1 MDRTLSISEAAR
13 MLGVSEKTIRNRI
26 KRNEIIAEL
35 VNGKYA
41 IKEHD
46 LLNSMNGKKGGNV
59 SNLSLVE
66 QIKSEN
72 EYLRTEMSKA
82 QEELSEVRQRS
93 DTIIITLT
101 QRLDEQIT
109 MLEDMRQRHPLW
121 QRVKARL
128 GSVFGQWN
136 SSNRVES
143 NSL

>member
-41 IKEHD
+41 IKEQD
-46 LLNSMNGKKGGNV
+46 LLDAMNGNQGGNV
-59 SNLSLVE
+59 STLELVE

-72 EYLRTEMSKA
+72 EYLRKELSKA

-101 QRLDEQIT
+101 QRLDEQVKMI
-109 MLEDMRQRHPLW
+109 EDMRQRQPLW
-121 QRVKARL
+121 QKLKARL
-128 GSVFGQWN
+128 GWGAVG
-136 SSNRVES
+136 
-143 NSL
+143 